1 MNENF
6 AVFCLMLALCIIAP
20 CAYGFAFGFV
30 AFLAVVA
37 GLALVTLLWRRYVVC
52 RPRVVACGAFVGEF
66 LGDRYYLLEG
76 VM

>member
-30 AFLAVVA
+30 AFLAVVV
-37 GLALVTLLWRRYVVC
+37 GLSLVTLLWHRFVVC
-52 RPRVVACGAFVGEF
+52 RPRVQRCGAFVGT
-66 LGDRYYLLEG
+66 YYGYDFYME
-76 VM
+76 VA

>member
-1 MNENF
+1 MNEKF
-6 AVFCLMLALCIIAP
+6 AVFCLMLSLCIVAS

-37 GLALVTLLWRRYVVC
+37 GLLLVTLLYWRSVVN

-76 VM
+76 VA

>member
-6 AVFCLMLALCIIAP
+6 AVFCLMLSMVVLAALVT
-20 CAYGFAFGFV
+20 GFTCGFGG
-30 AFLAVVA
+30 FLLYVA
-37 GLALVTLLWRRYVVC
+37 GLSLVTLLWRRFVVC